1 MAKCPYCQQAVTL
14 EKTKRETQDTR
25 EPHEVHKEVQGV
37 VKKEI
42 MYSCPHCDCV
52 LGFGFF
58 IGGLLS
64 GRP

>member
-1 MAKCPYCQQAVTL
+1 MATCPHCKQEVTL
-14 EKTKRETQDTR
+14 DKAKREVATAGD
-25 EPHEVHKEVQGV
+25 EVHKDVVGV

-42 MYSCPHCDCV
+42 MYSCPHCDCI

-58 IGGLLS
+58 FGGLLT

>member
-1 MAKCPYCQQAVTL
+1 MAKCPHCKQPVTL
-14 EKTKRETQDTR
+14 EKANREVADL
-25 EPHEVHKEVQGV
+25 VHKDVVGA

-42 MYSCPHCDCV
+42 MYSCPHCDCI

-58 IGGLLS
+58 VGGLLT